1 MAFVRGIAAATFL
14 VALLAASSLAA
25 TVEVDLQP
33 CILAS
38 STIVSRT
45 FSVYGRRRLMWVS
58 RRLDT

>member
-1 MAFVRGIAAATFL
+1 MLVMAFVRRVAAAAFSV

-38 STIVSRT
+38 STIVSRA
-45 FSVYGRRRLMWVS
+45 FSV
-58 RRLDT
+58 